1 MSSTNLEIKV
11 DRKSKTFLPGDYIKG
26 SVIINT
32 KTTLKF
38 EGLDLHLDGLLSTQK
53 NQLLADNFSTT
64 STNISKPHV
73 IIGNLDLTSKPG
85 KLKSLCEGSCVP
97 LLPAGKLNVGV
108 TKVPFSVELR
118 PTAGVEMVETYH
130 GVHILV
136 SYLLKSVYSSIH
148 SYSQHST

>member
-73 IIGNLDLTSKPG
+73 IIGTL
-85 KLKSLCEGSCVP
+85 
-97 LLPAGKLNVGV
+97 
-108 TKVPFSVELR
+108 
-118 PTAGVEMVETYH
+118 
-130 GVHILV
+130 
-136 SYLLKSVYSSIH
+136 
-148 SYSQHST
+148 